1 MQLLNRLLI
10 YSQCLQNSNACIMI
24 TITIHFPLST
34 YYPWI
39 SIIVIMKR
47 ASDLI
52 PHGHLDSGKSR
63 CWEERIHHYQVVMW
77 VTPRTKQQ
85 VLQLPNTPPQ
95 VCHPASSPPGGDRGQ
110 RQGQP
115 PGGGHLCELTATVWW
130 TPFRHPKPVYHS
142 PIFYYRFVLCRRTR
156 PMIYECGLS
165 AQCKSMLLTLFVKI
179 LRTYV
184 LSDCSLILQFQSRG
198 IHVKGMTK
206 TRICKWENVPRANN
220 YKCIHT
226 IISTGGEKRKLIF
239 MLDTWRG

>member
-1 MQLLNRLLI
+1 MLGGEDPSLPGGNVSDPSDQTAGPPA
-10 YSQCLQNSNACIMI
+10 SQHA
-24 TITIHFPLST
+24 
-34 YYPWI
+34 
-39 SIIVIMKR
+39 
-47 ASDLI
+47 
-52 PHGHLDSGKSR
+52 
-63 CWEERIHHYQVVMW
+63 
-77 VTPRTKQQ
+77 
-85 VLQLPNTPPQ
+85 PQ
-95 VCHPASSPPGGDRGQ
+95 VCHPASSPPGGGRGQ

-206 TRICKWENVPRANN
+206 T
-220 YKCIHT
+220 
-226 IISTGGEKRKLIF
+226 
-239 MLDTWRG
+239 